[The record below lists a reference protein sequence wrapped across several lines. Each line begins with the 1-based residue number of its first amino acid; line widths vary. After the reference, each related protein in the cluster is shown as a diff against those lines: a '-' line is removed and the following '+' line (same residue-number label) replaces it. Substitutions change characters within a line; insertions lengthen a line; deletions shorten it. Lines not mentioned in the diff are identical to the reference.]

1 MLAILA
7 FFRNKVLEVKKSME
21 AVKEHCAGVRL
32 SLDLYYEKI
41 KIEILKSLE
50 DHYNVLSEV
59 IEKTK
64 QEDLEQLENLHGQL
78 NSDLKKLEELL
89 IRGNFVRI
97 LSILLALYVVF
108 SYR

>member
-1 MLAILA
+1 
-7 FFRNKVLEVKKSME
+7 ME

-97 LSILLALYVVF
+97 LSILLELYVVF